1 VKKGYKW
8 LKQVEPRL
16 TVIDK
21 SLNAGSIYHVT
32 KDWTKKFGDYV
43 EIDENRTTYTLKN
56 PESF

>member
-1 VKKGYKW
+1 

-32 KDWTKKFGDYV
+32 KDWAKKFGDYV
-43 EIDENRTTYTLKN
+43 EIDENRTIYTLKN